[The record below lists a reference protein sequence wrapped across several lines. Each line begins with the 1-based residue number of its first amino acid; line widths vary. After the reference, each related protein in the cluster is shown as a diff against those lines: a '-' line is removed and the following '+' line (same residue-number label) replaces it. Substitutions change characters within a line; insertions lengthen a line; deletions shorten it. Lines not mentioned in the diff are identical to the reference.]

1 MPYFCCMNNIE
12 RIHTYIAEERNA
24 LLQHPLYHKIHHIED
39 LQKFTEGHVYAV
51 WDFMSLLKALQIQL
65 TCVTLPW
72 QASPYPNT
80 RYLINEIVLAEESD
94 EYMDGRRL
102 SHFEMYLDAM
112 QHMEAN
118 CRPIQ
123 EFTAACNAGDDIFA
137 VIDNSGLDSRI
148 QDFLRFTFEVI
159 ATGEAHKIAAAFTFG
174 REDLIP
180 SMFTAIL
187 QEIQQQFPEADLL
200 RFHYYFQRH
209 IELDGDEH
217 GPLAMQMI
225 LELAAEDQQKW
236 DDMQA
241 IALTALQKRHAL
253 WDAISDSL

>member
-1 MPYFCCMNNIE
+1 MNNIE
-12 RIHTYIAEERNA
+12 RIHQHIAQERQA
-24 LLQHPLYHKIHHIED
+24 LLQHPLYQKIHHIQD

-112 QHMEAN
+112 QHMQANTQPILQFTEA
-118 CRPIQ
+118 CK
-123 EFTAACNAGDDIFA
+123 TGTDIFTL
-137 VIDNSGLDSRI
+137 IDKSGLDSRI
-148 QDFLRFTFEVI
+148 QAFLRFSFDII
-159 ATGEAHKIAAAFTFG
+159 ATGQAHKIAAAFTFG

-209 IELDGDEH
+209 IELDGDQH

-225 LELAAEDQQKW
+225 LELAGDDAQKW
-236 DDMQA
+236 DEMQA
-241 IALTALQKRHAL
+241 VALTSLQKRRGL
-253 WDAISDSL
+253 WDAIADSL